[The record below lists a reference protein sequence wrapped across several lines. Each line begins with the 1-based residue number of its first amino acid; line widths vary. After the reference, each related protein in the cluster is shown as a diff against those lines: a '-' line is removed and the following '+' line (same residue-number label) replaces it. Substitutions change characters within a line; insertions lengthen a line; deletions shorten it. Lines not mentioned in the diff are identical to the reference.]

1 MKILVDLNSFE
12 KNDKRKAEVICYA
25 QIVWICRFKNETTI
39 NSIRLT
45 KNQSDN
51 HKLIFFWRQ
60 IMWLLALLN
69 IIRVVHKCKINDS
82 KNNNKKSKAENGIL
96 RFLFF
101 FYSNTSPFYI
111 LGVYEK
117 VTKHFKRSEII
128 INLRIFVRFKEL
140 SIKPSF

>member
-69 IIRVVHKCKINDS
+69 IIRVVHKCKINDN
-82 KNNNKKSKAENGIL
+82 KNNNKKSKARKWNFKIFIF
-96 RFLFF
+96 FLFE
-101 FYSNTSPFYI
+101 YLSV
-111 LGVYEK
+111 L
-117 VTKHFKRSEII
+117 HFKC
-128 INLRIFVRFKEL
+128 V
-140 SIKPSF
+140 